1 MDYLDRT
8 NSSGVSVRE
17 ALTVWQVQE
26 VILCDESGGQFEKEL
41 SGFPL
46 RATLDKAWPS
56 LTETAKQAIAEAW
69 CQDIG

>member
-8 NSSGVSVRE
+8 NSQGVTVRE

-26 VILCDESGGQFEKEL
+26 VILCDESGSWEKEL
-41 SGFPL
+41 SKFPL

-56 LTETAKQAIAEAW
+56 LTETAKQAIAESW
-69 CQDIG
+69 SQDIC

>member
-1 MDYLDRT
+1 MNYLDRT
-8 NSSGVSVRE
+8 NSQGVSVRE

-26 VILCDESGGQFEKEL
+26 VILCDESGEFEKEL

-56 LTETAKQAIAEAW
+56 LTETAKKAIAESW